1 MISILFLVL
10 IYSCQALSSDDS
22 VVIFASEEDQRTT
35 VRAIGRIQQLASEI
49 ATVFESRKVTVI
61 RRENIN
67 HTSIQT
73 LSGLTISFDTYPTK
87 CETPFGSIDCGH
99 CDESGKTK
107 ELQALAFNHFRKHA
121 KLEFINN
128 SGEERG
134 SLFYAENF
142 EHKITRADLER
153 YRGTPTNIIVGDG
166 HDTYGT
172 LLPLHVYKS
181 TYKITAIDGVRLPEL
196 ILRPKGLPFSL
207 DLYRKY
213 EKEWLSAKEKYAK
226 TTSE

>member
-22 VVIFASEEDQRTT
+22 AVIFASEEDQRTT

-49 ATVFESRKVTVI
+49 ATVFESRKIPIVKPMDIGHAEI
-61 RRENIN
+61 RIF
-67 HTSIQT
+67 
-73 LSGLTISFDTYPTK
+73 SGLTLSFDTYPTK
-87 CETPFGSIDCGH
+87 CETPFGGILLGT
-99 CDESGKTK
+99 CDITGKTK
-107 ELQALAFNHFRKHA
+107 ELQLFSFNHFRRHVD
-121 KLEFINN
+121 LEFVQN

-134 SLFYAENF
+134 RFFYAEDLD
-142 EHKITRADLER
+142 HPIAKTDLEK
-153 YRGTPTNIIVGDG
+153 YRGTPTNIIVSDN
-166 HDTYGT
+166 HSYTAS
-172 LLPLHVYKS
+172 LPYHIYPS
-181 TYKITAIDGVRLPEL
+181 TYKITAVDGVRLPEL

-226 TTSE
+226 TTSG